1 MDLSKPVKLLKK
13 LEEEGKVIPATYDR
27 AFKRVMTNCKDYLA
41 LLLSNFIDIPKE
53 EIKKHLVYK
62 NTELISS
69 SYFEKRKIADLVVEV
84 EDNIINLEMNSSYY
98 SKVIARNNA
107 YYHKIATTLYKE
119 GEEYSD
125 VAIIQINFDNYNL
138 YEDEDVVLEFGLL
151 NVKKHYEAK
160 ENLKIYH
167 INLARLR
174 EKYYNEEELE
184 DVEKELLVLCLD
196 DRKSLD
202 IVSKN
207 DNTLRSV
214 RCELEDMSQNLD
226 FLLFYD
232 EEEEKERINKCKIED
247 AKNAGHDA
255 GLKEGKSIGLEE
267 GKLQI
272 AKEMLK
278 DKVGIDTVAKYTGLT
293 IEELENLEK

>member
-1 MDLSKPVKLLKK
+1 MNLVKQVELLKK
-13 LEEEGKVIPATYDR
+13 LEKEGKVIPATYDV
-27 AFKRVMTNCKDYLA
+27 AFKIVMTNCKDYLA
-41 LLLSNFIDIPKE
+41 LLLSNFIDIPEE

-62 NTELISS
+62 NTELIGNN
-69 SYFEKRKIADLVVEV
+69 YFEKRKVADLVVEIGG
-84 EDNIINLEMNSSYY
+84 NLINLEMNQSYY
-98 SKVIARNNA
+98 SKIIARNNA
-107 YYHKIATTLYKE
+107 YYHKIATTLYE
-119 GEEYSD
+119 RGEDYNN

-167 INLARLR
+167 INLARLK

-184 DVEKELLVLCLD
+184 GIEKILLMLCLD
-196 DRKSLD
+196 DKKNLD

-207 DNTLRSV
+207 NNTLKSV
-214 RCELEDMSQNLD
+214 RCELEEMSRNLD

-232 EEEEKERINKCKIED
+232 KEKEKEMINKCKIED
-247 AKNAGHDA
+247 ARNA
-255 GLKEGKSIGLEE
+255 GLEE
-267 GKLQI
+267 GEEKRNIEI

-278 DKVGIDTVAKYTGLT
+278 EKISLDVIARCTGLAV
-293 IEELENLEK
+293 EELKKIAK